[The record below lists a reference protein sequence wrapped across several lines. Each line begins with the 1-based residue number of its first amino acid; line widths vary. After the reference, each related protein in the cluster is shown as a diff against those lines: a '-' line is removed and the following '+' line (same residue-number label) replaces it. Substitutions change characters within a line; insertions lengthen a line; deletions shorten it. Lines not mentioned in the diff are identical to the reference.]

1 MSSSLPQAQARVLR
15 AGTAIPAIPLALDKN
30 RRFDE
35 RRQRALIRYY
45 LDSGSGGIAAG
56 VHTTQFSIREHNL
69 FKPVMMFVSQEI
81 DAWSARG
88 GAPISNGQPALNGA
102 PTPKEAPAPGAMPT
116 LVVAPGAAAS
126 AGGASTSGGGAPV
139 FRGAPTSSAAAPVI
153 KIGGICGDT
162 AQAVRE
168 AEFLNLHGYHAGL
181 LSLAAMKHESI
192 EHLIAHAMRI
202 ADIIPLVGFY
212 LQPAVGGRA
221 LPYEFWRAFLE
232 VDNVIAIKVAP
243 FNRYQTL
250 DVVRALADSGREREV
265 TLYTGND
272 DHIVIDLVT
281 PFSVKDLSG
290 IEKTI
295 RFRGGLLGQWSVWTK
310 RAVELHAELRALAES
325 GSAIPASVLSL
336 AQALTDANAAIFDA
350 AHSFAGCIPGIHE
363 ILKRQGLL
371 EGIWCLDPSETLSEG
386 QAEEIDRIS
395 AAYPEL
401 SDDAFVREHLAEW
414 LA

>member
-1 MSSSLPQAQARVLR
+1 MSSLLPEAQVKVLR
-15 AGTAIPAIPLALDKN
+15 AGTVIPAIPLALDKH
-30 RRFDE
+30 RHFDE

-45 LDSGSGGIAAG
+45 LDAGSGGIAAG
-56 VHTTQFSIREHNL
+56 VHTTQFSIRDHNL

-81 DAWSARG
+81 DTWSSSSIALRSSDTRTSVRG
-88 GAPISNGQPALNGA
+88 NSEL
-102 PTPKEAPAPGAMPT
+102 
-116 LVVAPGAAAS
+116 GAASITRNAT
-126 AGGASTSGGGAPV
+126 ATI
-139 FRGAPTSSAAAPVI
+139 I

-162 AQAVRE
+162 AQAIRE
-168 AEFLNLHGYHAGL
+168 AEFLKLHGYHAGL

-192 EHLIAHAMRI
+192 EHLIAHAMQI

-212 LQPAVGGRA
+212 LQPAVGGRV

-232 VDNVIAIKVAP
+232 IENVVAIKVAA
-243 FNRYQTL
+243 FNRYHTL
-250 DVVRALADSGREREV
+250 EVVRALADSGREHEV

-272 DHIVIDLVT
+272 DHIILDLIT
-281 PFSVKDLSG
+281 PFVIKDSFG
-290 IEKTI
+290 KKKTI

-310 RAVELHAELRALAES
+310 KAVELHAELRALAES
-325 GSAIPASVLSL
+325 ESAIPMSILSL

-363 ILKRQGLL
+363 ILRRQGLL
-371 EGIWCLDPSETLSEG
+371 EGTWCLDPAETLSDG

-401 SDDAFVREHLAEW
+401 NDDAFVREHLAEW
-414 LA
+414 LS

>member
-1 MSSSLPQAQARVLR
+1 MSSSLPEAQARILR

-30 RRFDE
+30 RHFDE

-45 LDSGSGGIAAG
+45 LDAGSGGIAAG
-56 VHTTQFSIREHNL
+56 VHTTQFTIREHNL

-88 GAPISNGQPALNGA
+88 RA
-102 PTPKEAPAPGAMPT
+102 T
-116 LVVAPGAAAS
+116 S
-126 AGGASTSGGGAPV
+126 AGGTPD
-139 FRGAPTSSAAAPVI
+139 SAASPII

-162 AQAVRE
+162 AQAIRE

-181 LSLAAMKHESI
+181 LSLAAVKRESI
-192 EHLIAHAMRI
+192 EHLIAHAMQI

-212 LQPAVGGRA
+212 LQPAVGGRV

-232 VDNVIAIKVAP
+232 VDNVVAIKVAP

-250 DVVRALADSGREREV
+250 DVVRALADSGREGEV

-272 DHIVIDLVT
+272 DHIVLDLIT
-281 PFSVKDLSG
+281 PFAVKTASG
-290 IEKTI
+290 RETTI
-295 RFRGGLLGQWSVWTK
+295 RFKGGLLGQWSVWTK

-325 GSAIPASVLSL
+325 GSAIPPNILSL

-363 ILKRQGLL
+363 ILRRQGLL
-371 EGIWCLDPSETLSEG
+371 EGTWCLDPAETLSEG

-395 AAYPEL
+395 TAYPEL
-401 SDDAFVREHLAEW
+401 NDDAFVRAHLAEW
-414 LA
+414 LS